1 MTGSANRPATRLATR
16 LSFLVAGFGMAC
28 WAPLVPFAKERLGAG
43 DAQLGVLLLC
53 LGVGSLA
60 AMPVTGALTGRL
72 GSRPMILLGGVG
84 LCAALPLLALASSAP
99 GLAAALLLFGASLGM
114 IDVAMNIHAV
124 EVERDSSEPLMS
136 GFHGL
141 FSVGGFAGAGGMTL
155 LLWAGLAPFPAT
167 VVAALLGLALLAVA
181 GPRLL
186 AAKPDSAGGGFARPR
201 GIVLLLASLA
211 ALVFLAE
218 GAILDWS
225 ALLLTEQGL
234 VGAGGGGVGYMV
246 FSVAMTVGRLFGD
259 RVVSRLG
266 GTRVL
271 AGGGAVT
278 IAGFAVLLLSPS
290 TVPAIGGFLLIGL
303 GASNIVP
310 VLFSATGRQTAMPAS
325 LAVAAMT
332 TVGYAGILVGPAL
345 MGFVAQGV
353 GLYGAFWLLAALIGV
368 VPLAARHVRTA

>member
-28 WAPLVPFAKERLGAG
+28 WAPLVPFAKARLGIEE
-43 DAQLGVLLLC
+43 AQLGVLLLC

-72 GSRPMILLGGVG
+72 GSRPMILLGGMG

-124 EVERDSSEPLMS
+124 EVERDSDVPLMS

-155 LLWAGLAPFPAT
+155 LLSAGLAPVPAT
-167 VVAALLGLALLAVA
+167 IAAALLGLALLAVA

-186 AAKPDSAGGGFARPR
+186 TGRPDSAGGGFARPR

-234 VGAGGGGVGYMV
+234 VGAGGGGIGYMV
-246 FSVAMTVGRLFGD
+246 FSIAMTVGRLFGD
-259 RVVSRLG
+259 RVVARLG

-271 AGGGAVT
+271 AGGGVVT
-278 IAGFAVLLLSPS
+278 IAGFAVLLLSPA

-345 MGFVAQGV
+345 MGFVAHGV
-353 GLYGAFWLLAALIGV
+353 GLYGAFWLLAALILV
-368 VPLAARHVRTA
+368 VPLAAHRVRTV